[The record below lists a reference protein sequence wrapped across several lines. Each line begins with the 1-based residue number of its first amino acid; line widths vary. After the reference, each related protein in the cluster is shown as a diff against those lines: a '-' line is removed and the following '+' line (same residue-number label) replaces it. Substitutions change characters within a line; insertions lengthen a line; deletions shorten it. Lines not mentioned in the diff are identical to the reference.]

1 MFLGCLNPKSG
12 SFVIDLRLSRHFT
25 MVALGTPEKEILNTI
40 YHQILANHF
49 KPFDSSFNNYAKKI
63 VDATAVVFNGIALS
77 AQFMPTARKF
87 HYQFNLRDFTKIVQ
101 NIMQSEASPYNRKP
115 LEMVRL
121 WAHECHRVYLDR
133 LILKEDVDKYME
145 FLGNAMKEFSDFKP
159 DVILA
164 EPLIYTNFISVAK
177 GHEAAYV
184 TIKDMDE
191 LRNTLQAKLEE
202 YND

>member
-1 MFLGCLNPKSG
+1 
-12 SFVIDLRLSRHFT
+12 
-25 MVALGTPEKEILNTI
+25 
-40 YHQILANHF
+40 
-49 KPFDSSFNNYAKKI
+49 
-63 VDATAVVFNGIALS
+63 
-77 AQFMPTARKF
+77 MPTARKF

-145 FLGNAMKEFSDFKP
+145 FLTNGMKEFSDFKP
-159 DVILA
+159 DAILA

-191 LRNTLQAKLEE
+191 LRNTL
-202 YND
+202 